1 MIQRRVLV
9 SKKPLPAPGPTP
21 TVRRILKGK
30 PLITIPPIPSPHTS
44 LTPAMEAF
52 EAIRHYCSTNGL
64 PIQQSDINWYHAEL
78 KREQAE
84 MDAFWERCAITKA
97 GFDSFARGDD
107 EWAAALALNT
117 AKQKVKAMPIQESDI
132 GPMPPMKSKEFW
144 AWCALRK
151 KLRLQKEAAIIAAG
165 GVVKKKAA
173 RKGKDP
179 SQPSG

>member
-9 SKKPLPAPGPTP
+9 SKKSIPTAEPTAP
-21 TVRRILKGK
+21 VRRILKGK
-30 PLITIPPIPSPHTS
+30 IPIPPIPSPHTW

-52 EAIRHYCSTNGL
+52 EAIRLYCSTNGL
-64 PIQQSDINWYHAEL
+64 PIQQSDIAWYHAEL

-107 EWAAALALNT
+107 EWTAALALNA

-165 GVVKKKAA
+165 GVVKNKAS
-173 RKGKDP
+173 RKGKNP
-179 SQPSG
+179 PQSSG